1 MIEIS
6 MNEFT
11 ILVGSNSREND
22 VLVKESDPED
32 YWIHI
37 SDFPSAH
44 AIVKPQLTGRFPLS
58 PIKQACLLVKQKN
71 NKCKTM
77 RKLKFD
83 ITKIKHIRPTTVP
96 GQVVVQKILRN
107 INI

>member
-1 MIEIS
+1 MDD
-6 MNEFT
+6 FT

-22 VLVKESDPED
+22 TLVRESDPED
-32 YWIHI
+32 YWVHI

-44 AIVKPQLTGRFPLS
+44 AIVKVHVTGKFPLK
-58 PIKQACLLVKQKN
+58 PIKQACLMVKQKSN
-71 NKCKTM
+71 RCKSM

-83 ITKIKHIRPTTVP
+83 ITKIKHIEPTDVP
-96 GQVVVQKILRN
+96 GQVTVQKILRN

>member
-1 MIEIS
+1 

-11 ILVGSNSREND
+11 ILVGSNRKEND
-22 VLVKESDPED
+22 TLVRESDPED

-44 AIVKPQLTGRFPLS
+44 AIVKVQSVGKFPLK
-58 PIKQACLLVKQKN
+58 PIKQACIMIKQKS
-71 NKCKTM
+71 NKCKSM
-77 RKLKFD
+77 QKLKFD
-83 ITKIKHIRPTTVP
+83 ITKIKHINPTTVP
-96 GQVVVQKILRN
+96 GQVDAQKILRN